1 MSTANTSAR
10 STASSTR
17 GAELVS
23 RLPLALLLLASC
35 AHYTPRPLD
44 LTAGPA
50 DYAGRRLDDS
60 ALTTAL
66 AVAGAPAAWNAYR
79 LAEAAWWLRPER
91 SRSAAEVR
99 VAEAALR
106 TAGAHPDPGASLDL
120 ERSFSGRDGSSPW
133 AIAAGPSLTLEL
145 GGKRQ
150 ARQERARAGVV
161 AALAARAVEARS
173 VRGQV
178 HAAAL
183 SLLLARRAQQRAEL
197 RAALTDTLLSGVRS
211 RFRDG
216 ATSQLEV
223 ARVERERQEAENERL
238 HRRREL
244 QLAEAALAAAVGV
257 PPDALAGIPLD
268 LTGPPDCRS
277 ATLPGLDSLRAKA
290 LTRRPELGLVLAD
303 YLAAEADVRLEV
315 AASWPDLVLG
325 PGLLFDHGVGK
336 WTIGFGLP
344 ALAVN
349 RHRGPI
355 AEAEARRAVAGARV
369 VEMQEGLLQEVDAAV
384 AGCQAT
390 EAELGATASQLAAA
404 TARETVSRDAYHRG
418 EIGALEIT
426 QVRLLTLG
434 SVEEH
439 EAGLERLMQAAL
451 ILEAA
456 TGDWQPP
463 LAEETP

>member
-1 MSTANTSAR
+1 M
-10 STASSTR
+10 
-17 GAELVS
+17 S
-23 RLPLALLLLASC
+23 RLPLALLLLAGC

-44 LTAGPA
+44 LAAGPA
-50 DYAGRRLDDS
+50 DYAGHRLDDS

-66 AVAGAPAAWNAYR
+66 AEAGAPATWNAYR
-79 LAEAAWWLRPER
+79 LAEAAWWLRAER
-91 SRSAAEVR
+91 TRSAAEVR

-106 TAGAHPDPGASLDL
+106 TAGAHPDPGANLDL

-133 AIAAGPSLTLEL
+133 AIAAAPSLTLEL

-150 ARQERARAGVV
+150 ARRERARAGVV

-178 HAAAL
+178 HADAL
-183 SLLLARRAQQRAEL
+183 SLLLARRAVQRSEL

-211 RFRDG
+211 RFEDG
-216 ATSQLEV
+216 ATSRLEV

-244 QLAEAALAAAVGV
+244 RLAEAALATAIGV

-268 LTGPPDCRS
+268 LTGSPACRS
-277 ATLPGLDSLRAKA
+277 AAVPGLDSLRAKA
-290 LTRRPELGLVLAD
+290 LTHRPELGLVLAD
-303 YLAAEADVRLEV
+303 YLAAEADVRLAV
-315 AASWPDLVLG
+315 AATWPDLVLG
-325 PGLLFDHGVGK
+325 PGLLYDHGVGK

-344 ALAVN
+344 ALALN

-369 VEMQEGLLQEVDAAV
+369 VEVQESLLQEVDAAV
-384 AGCQAT
+384 ASCLAT

-404 TARETVSRDAYHRG
+404 AARETVSRDAYSRG
-418 EIGALEIT
+418 EVGALEVT
-426 QVRLLTLG
+426 QARLLTLG
-434 SVEEH
+434 SAEDR
-439 EAGLERLMQAAL
+439 EAGLERVMAAAL

-456 TGDWQPP
+456 TGNWQPA
-463 LAEETP
+463 LAEGAP